1 MPYVMIPGLLS
12 LVGKEAAE
20 KIDSGITMLMSPP
33 SGGKTLFCR
42 QMISDYLQSGAYCI
56 YINSSMTRKEYQN
69 LFKNVT
75 NEQQIEKL
83 KFLNPYLVSAGT
95 DETDISTSINDPK
108 LSATLREIQNT
119 IDAWT
124 TSVTNTNKATTNQ
137 ESMSTVSDNNTKYAI
152 FIDSLTHL
160 ITLFEEDKVFKFI
173 NALSFLIKEIEATAV
188 ITMSGT
194 QSSNGTIMNKLS
206 SIFDIILEIEVQ
218 EESDKIKRKLKLVS
232 IKGAGKKSASTV
244 FDIEEDGNLKF
255 ESEATSKSKLSI
267 CGLCKA
273 PILEEPEY
281 YLDMPFHQNHV
292 KIYMKLA
299 GAFGQARV
307 SDAGP
312 SGVIDAS
319 FFFVDVVGLSDPALS
334 VRRQIEKIEVLNDI
348 IGHCETFKKAS
359 DKRVLPTG
367 DGMAIGFMLSPESPL
382 QLGIEL
388 HKALKKYNTHTSKE
402 DGSFLD
408 VRIGLAS
415 GSVFI
420 VNDVNSNQNIWGPG
434 IIFARRVM
442 DVGDGGHILLAGP
455 LAESLLTLDDKYKGM
470 INLLGDYQVKH
481 GQIIKIYS
489 AFYQNEFGNS
499 AIPVRF
505 KSG

>member
-1 MPYVMIPGLLS
+1 MPDVIIPGFSS
-12 LVGKEAAE
+12 LVGQAGAE
-20 KIDSGITMLMSPP
+20 KIDSGILLLMSPP
-33 SGGKTLFCR
+33 GGGKTLYCR
-42 QMISDYLQSGAYCI
+42 QMILESLENGASCI

-69 LFKNVT
+69 LFKNIT
-75 NEQQIEKL
+75 EEKIKKL
-83 KFLNPYLVSAGT
+83 KFLNPYLVATGT
-95 DETDISTSINDPK
+95 KESDISTGINDPK
-108 LSATLREIQNT
+108 LSATLQEIQNT
-119 IDAWT
+119 IDEWT
-124 TSVTNTNKATTNQ
+124 SSVTNTNTGTNQ
-137 ESMSTVSDNNTKYAI
+137 ESTTLSDNTNYAI
-152 FIDSLTHL
+152 FIDSLTHMF
-160 ITLFEEDKVFKFI
+160 TLFEEDKVLKFI
-173 NALSFLIKEIEATAV
+173 NALSFLIKELEATAL

-194 QSSNGTIMNKLS
+194 QSSNGTILNKLS
-206 SIFDIILEIEVQ
+206 SIFDIVLEIDVQ
-218 EESDKIKRKLKLVS
+218 EEADKIKRKLKLVS
-232 IKGAGKKSASTV
+232 MKGAGSKSASAV

-255 ESEATSKSKLSI
+255 ESQATSKSKLSI

-281 YLDMPFHQNHV
+281 YLDMPFHHNHV

-307 SDAGP
+307 SDVGP
-312 SGVIDAS
+312 SGVIDAA
-319 FFFVDVVGLSDPALS
+319 FFFVDVVGLSDPSLS
-334 VRRQIEKIEVLNDI
+334 VRRQIEKIEALNDL

-382 QLGIEL
+382 QLGIDL
-388 HKALKKYNTHTSKE
+388 HHALKKYNTHTNKE

-455 LAESLLTLDDKYKGM
+455 LAESLLTLDDKYRGM

-489 AFYQNEFGNS
+489 AHSGNEFGNS
-499 AIPVRF
+499 ATPVRF
-505 KSG
+505 KS

>member
-1 MPYVMIPGLLS
+1 MPDAIIPGLSS
-12 LVGKEAAE
+12 LIGQTAAE
-20 KIDSGITMLMSPP
+20 KNDSGIILLMSPP
-33 SGGKTLFCR
+33 GGGKTLFCR
-42 QMISDYLQSGAYCI
+42 QMILDSQQNGIACI

-69 LFKNVT
+69 LFNNITDEK
-75 NEQQIEKL
+75 IEKL
-83 KFLNPYLVSAGT
+83 KFLNPYLVASAKESDT
-95 DETDISTSINDPK
+95 STNLNDPK
-108 LSATLREIQNT
+108 LSATLQEIQNT
-119 IDAWT
+119 MGEWAS
-124 TSVTNTNKATTNQ
+124 SVTKSKEGTSQ
-137 ESMSTVSDNNTKYAI
+137 ESRSIQSDSPKYVI
-152 FIDSLTHL
+152 VLDSLTHML
-160 ITLFEEDKVFKFI
+160 TIFEEDKVLKFV
-173 NALSFLIKEIEATAV
+173 NALSFLIKELEATAL
-188 ITMSGT
+188 ITMSGS
-194 QSSNGTIMNKLS
+194 QSSNGAILNKLS
-206 SIFDIILEIEVQ
+206 SIFDIVFEIEVQ
-218 EESDKIKRKLKLVS
+218 EDSDKIKRKLKLVS
-232 IKGAGKKSASTV
+232 IKGGGSKSATAL
-244 FDIEEDGNLKF
+244 FNIEEDGNLKF
-255 ESEATSKSKLSI
+255 ESEASSKSKLSI

-281 YLDMPFHQNHV
+281 YLDMPFHHNHV

-307 SDAGP
+307 SDVGP

-334 VRRQIEKIEVLNDI
+334 VRRQIEKIEALNNL

-367 DGMAIGFMLSPESPL
+367 DGMAIGFMSSPESPL

-388 HKALKKYNTHTSKE
+388 HQALKKYNTHTSKE

-455 LAESLLTLDDKYKGM
+455 LAESLLTLDDKYRSM
-470 INLLGDYQVKH
+470 ISLLGDFQVKH
-481 GQIIKIYS
+481 GQVIKIYS
-489 AFYQNEFGNS
+489 AYSPNEFGNS
-499 AIPVRF
+499 VTPARF
-505 KSG
+505 KS

>member
-1 MPYVMIPGLLS
+1 MIPGLSS
-12 LVGKEAAE
+12 LVGQAAAE
-20 KIDSGITMLMSPP
+20 KIDSGIILIMSSPG
-33 SGGKTLFCR
+33 GGKTLFCR
-42 QMISDYLQSGAYCI
+42 QMIKNSLQNGTGCI

-69 LFKNVT
+69 LFNIT
-75 NEQQIEKL
+75 DEKINNL
-83 KFLNPYLVSAGT
+83 KFLNPYLVATST
-95 DETDISTSINDPK
+95 KESDISASLNDPK
-108 LSATLREIQNT
+108 LSATLQEIHNT
-119 IDAWT
+119 IDEWSS
-124 TSVTNTNKATTNQ
+124 SVTNTNKGTSQ
-137 ESMSTVSDNNTKYAI
+137 ESTSTPSNHPNYAI
-152 FIDSLTHL
+152 VLDSLTHML
-160 ITLFEEDKVFKFI
+160 TLFEEDKVFKFV
-173 NALSFLIKEIEATAV
+173 NALSFLIKELEATAL

-194 QSSNGTIMNKLS
+194 QSSNETILNKLS
-206 SIFDIILEIEVQ
+206 SIFDIVLEIEVQ
-218 EESDKIKRKLKLVS
+218 EDSDKIKRKLKLLS
-232 IKGAGKKSASTV
+232 IKGGGSKSAAAL
-244 FDIEEDGNLKF
+244 FNIEEDGNLKF
-255 ESEATSKSKLSI
+255 ESEASSKSKLSI

-307 SDAGP
+307 SDVGP

-334 VRRQIEKIEVLNDI
+334 VRRQIEKIEVLNDM

-382 QLGIEL
+382 QLGIDL
-388 HKALKKYNTHTSKE
+388 HQALKKYNSHTSKE

-442 DVGDGGHILLAGP
+442 DAGDGGHILLAGP
-455 LAESLLTLDDKYKGM
+455 LAESLLTLDDKYRSM
-470 INLLGDYQVKH
+470 ISLLGDFQVKH
-481 GQIIKIYS
+481 GQTIKIYS
-489 AFYQNEFGNS
+489 AYSGNEFGNS

>member
-1 MPYVMIPGLLS
+1 MPELRIPGLSS
-12 LVGKEAAE
+12 LLGEATAE
-20 KIDSGITMLMSPP
+20 KTDSAIILLMSPP
-33 SGGKTLFCR
+33 GGGKTLFCR
-42 QMISDYLQSGAYCI
+42 QMITDSLESGSMCI
-56 YINSSMTRKEYQN
+56 YINSSMTRKEYGK
-69 LFKNVT
+69 LFNNVT
-75 NEQQIEKL
+75 EPKIKNL
-83 KFLNPYLVSAGT
+83 KFLNPYLVSTGNK
-95 DETDISTSINDPK
+95 DLETSSGINDPK
-108 LSATLREIQNT
+108 LSATLQEIQN
-119 IDAWT
+119 IVDEWSAPI
-124 TSVTNTNKATTNQ
+124 TNSGDLSNQATGSTPTNPPRC
-137 ESMSTVSDNNTKYAI
+137 AI
-152 FIDSLTHL
+152 VLDSLTHMFT
-160 ITLFEEDKVFKFI
+160 IFEEDKVLKFI
-173 NALSFLIKEIEATAV
+173 NALSFTIKELEATSV

-194 QSSNGTIMNKLS
+194 QSSNEPILNKLS
-206 SIFDIILEIEVQ
+206 SIFDIVFEIEIQ
-218 EESDKIKRKLKLVS
+218 QDSDKVKRKLRLVS
-232 IKGAGKKSASTV
+232 IKGGNSKSSSTL
-244 FDIEEDGNLKF
+244 FNIEQDGNLKF
-255 ESEATSKSKLSI
+255 ESEASSKSKLSI

-281 YLDMPFHQNHV
+281 YLDMPFHHSHV

-307 SDAGP
+307 SDVGP
-312 SGVIDAS
+312 SGVIDAA

-334 VRRQIEKIEVLNDI
+334 VRRQIEKIEALNDL
-348 IGHCETFKKAS
+348 IGHCEIFKKTS

-388 HKALKKYNTHTSKE
+388 HQALKKYNTHTHKE

-455 LAESLLTLDDKYKGM
+455 LAESLLTLDDKYRNVIK
-470 INLLGDYQVKH
+470 LLGDFQVKH

-489 AFYQNEFGNS
+489 AYSPNEFGN
-499 AIPVRF
+499 PVTPARF
-505 KSG
+505 KS

>member
-1 MPYVMIPGLLS
+1 MPDVIIPGFSS
-12 LVGKEAAE
+12 LVGQAGAE
-20 KIDSGITMLMSPP
+20 KTDSGIILLMSPP
-33 SGGKTLFCR
+33 GGGKTLYCR
-42 QMISDYLQSGAYCI
+42 QMILESLENGASCI

-69 LFKNVT
+69 LFKT
-75 NEQQIEKL
+75 ITEEKIKKL
-83 KFLNPYLVSAGT
+83 KFLNPYLVATGT
-95 DETDISTSINDPK
+95 KESDISTGINDPK
-108 LSATLREIQNT
+108 LSATLQEIQNT
-119 IDAWT
+119 IDEWT
-124 TSVTNTNKATTNQ
+124 SSVTNTNTGTNQ
-137 ESMSTVSDNNTKYAI
+137 ESTTLSDNTKYVI
-152 FIDSLTHL
+152 FIDSLTHML
-160 ITLFEEDKVFKFI
+160 TLFEEDKLLKFI
-173 NALSFLIKEIEATAV
+173 NALSFLIKELEATAL

-194 QSSNGTIMNKLS
+194 QSSNGTILNKLS
-206 SIFDIILEIEVQ
+206 SIFDIFLEIDVQ
-218 EESDKIKRKLKLVS
+218 EEADKIKRKLKLVS
-232 IKGAGKKSASTV
+232 MKGAGSKSASAV

-255 ESEATSKSKLSI
+255 ESQATSKSKLSI

-281 YLDMPFHQNHV
+281 YLDMPFHHNHV

-307 SDAGP
+307 SDVGP
-312 SGVIDAS
+312 SGVIEAA

-334 VRRQIEKIEVLNDI
+334 VRRQIEKIEALNDI

-382 QLGIEL
+382 QLGIDL
-388 HKALKKYNTHTSKE
+388 HHALKKYNTHTNKE

-455 LAESLLTLDDKYKGM
+455 LAESLLTLDDKYRGM

-489 AFYQNEFGNS
+489 AYSGNEFGNS
-499 AIPVRF
+499 VIPARF
-505 KSG
+505 KS

>member
-1 MPYVMIPGLLS
+1 MPDVIIPGFSS
-12 LVGKEAAE
+12 LVGQAGAE
-20 KIDSGITMLMSPP
+20 KTESGIILLMSPP
-33 SGGKTLFCR
+33 GGGKTLYCR
-42 QMISDYLQSGAYCI
+42 QMILESLEDGASCI

-69 LFKNVT
+69 LFKSVT
-75 NEQQIEKL
+75 EEKIKKL
-83 KFLNPYLVSAGT
+83 RFLNPYLVTTGT
-95 DETDISTSINDPK
+95 KESDISTGINDLK
-108 LSATLREIQNT
+108 LSATLQEIQNT
-119 IDAWT
+119 IKQWT
-124 TSVTNTNKATTNQ
+124 SSVTNTNTGTNQ
-137 ESMSTVSDNNTKYAI
+137 ESTTLGNNTKYAI
-152 FIDSLTHL
+152 FIDSLTHMF
-160 ITLFEEDKVFKFI
+160 TLFEEDKVLKFI
-173 NALSFLIKEIEATAV
+173 NALSFLIKEIEATAL

-194 QSSNGTIMNKLS
+194 QSSNGTILNKLS
-206 SIFDIILEIEVQ
+206 SIFDIVLEIDVQ
-218 EESDKIKRKLKLVS
+218 EEADKIKRKLKLVS
-232 IKGAGKKSASTV
+232 MKGVGSKSASAV
-244 FDIEEDGNLKF
+244 FNIEEDGNLKF

-281 YLDMPFHQNHV
+281 YLDMPFHHNHV

-307 SDAGP
+307 SDVGP
-312 SGVIDAS
+312 SGVIDAA

-334 VRRQIEKIEVLNDI
+334 VRRQIEKIEALNDM

-382 QLGIEL
+382 QLGIDL
-388 HKALKKYNTHTSKE
+388 HHALRKYNTHTNKE

-455 LAESLLTLDDKYKGM
+455 LAESLLTLDDKYRGM

-489 AFYQNEFGNS
+489 AYSGNEFGNS
-499 AIPVRF
+499 AVPARF
-505 KSG
+505 KS

>member
-1 MPYVMIPGLLS
+1 MPDVIIPGFSS
-12 LVGKEAAE
+12 LVGQAGAK
-20 KIDSGITMLMSPP
+20 KTDSGIILLMSPP
-33 SGGKTLFCR
+33 GGGKTLYCR
-42 QMISDYLQSGAYCI
+42 QMILETLENGASCI

-69 LFKNVT
+69 LFKSIT
-75 NEQQIEKL
+75 EEKIKKL
-83 KFLNPYLVSAGT
+83 RFLNPYLVATGT
-95 DETDISTSINDPK
+95 KESDISTGINDPK
-108 LSATLREIQNT
+108 LSATLQEIQNT
-119 IDAWT
+119 IDEWT
-124 TSVTNTNKATTNQ
+124 SSVTNTNTGTNQ
-137 ESMSTVSDNNTKYAI
+137 ESTTLSDNTKYAI
-152 FIDSLTHL
+152 FIDSLTHMF
-160 ITLFEEDKVFKFI
+160 TLFEEDKVLKFI
-173 NALSFLIKEIEATAV
+173 NALSFLIKELEATAL

-194 QSSNGTIMNKLS
+194 QSSNGTILNKLS
-206 SIFDIILEIEVQ
+206 SIFDIVLEIDVQ
-218 EESDKIKRKLKLVS
+218 EEADKIKRKLKLVS
-232 IKGAGKKSASTV
+232 MKGAGSKSASAV

-281 YLDMPFHQNHV
+281 YLDMPFHHNHV

-307 SDAGP
+307 SDVGP
-312 SGVIDAS
+312 SGVIDAA

-334 VRRQIEKIEVLNDI
+334 VRRQIEKIEALNDM

-382 QLGIEL
+382 QLGIDL
-388 HKALKKYNTHTSKE
+388 HHALKKYNTHTNKE

-489 AFYQNEFGNS
+489 AFSGNEFGNS
-499 AIPVRF
+499 VIPARF
-505 KSG
+505 KS

>member
-1 MPYVMIPGLLS
+1 MPELRIPGLSS
-12 LVGKEAAE
+12 LVGEATAE
-20 KIDSGITMLMSPP
+20 KTDSAIILLMSPP
-33 SGGKTLFCR
+33 GGGKTLFCR
-42 QMISDYLQSGAYCI
+42 QTITDNLESGSMCI
-56 YINSSMTRKEYQN
+56 YINSSMTRKEYGK
-69 LFKNVT
+69 LFSNVT
-75 NEQQIEKL
+75 EPKIKNL
-83 KFLNPYLVSAGT
+83 KFLNPYLVST
-95 DETDISTSINDPK
+95 TNKDVDNSTGINDPK
-108 LSATLREIQNT
+108 LSATLQEIQN
-119 IDAWT
+119 IVDEWSAPI
-124 TSVTNTNKATTNQ
+124 TNSGDLSNQATESTHTNPPKC
-137 ESMSTVSDNNTKYAI
+137 AI
-152 FIDSLTHL
+152 VLDSLTHMF
-160 ITLFEEDKVFKFI
+160 TLFEEDKVLKFI
-173 NALSFLIKEIEATAV
+173 NALSFIIKELEAISL

-194 QSSNGTIMNKLS
+194 QSSNEPILNKLS
-206 SIFDIILEIEVQ
+206 SIFDIVFEIEIQ
-218 EESDKIKRKLKLVS
+218 QDSDKIKRKLRLVS
-232 IKGAGKKSASTV
+232 IKGGSSKSSSTL
-244 FDIEEDGNLKF
+244 FNIEQDGNLKF
-255 ESEATSKSKLSI
+255 ESEASAKSKFSI

-281 YLDMPFHQNHV
+281 YLDMPFHHSHV

-307 SDAGP
+307 SDVGP
-312 SGVIDAS
+312 SGVIDAA

-334 VRRQIEKIEVLNDI
+334 VRRQIEKIEALNDM
-348 IGHCETFKKAS
+348 IGHCEIFKKTS

-388 HKALKKYNTHTSKE
+388 HQALKKYNTHTHKE

-455 LAESLLTLDDKYKGM
+455 LAESLLTLDDKYRNIIK
-470 INLLGDYQVKH
+470 LLGDFQVKH

-489 AFYQNEFGNS
+489 AYSPNEFGN
-499 AIPVRF
+499 PVTPARF
-505 KSG
+505 KS

>member
-1 MPYVMIPGLLS
+1 MPDVLIPGLSS
-12 LVGKEAAE
+12 LVGQTAAE
-20 KIDSGITMLMSPP
+20 KTDSRIILLMSPP
-33 SGGKTLFCR
+33 GGGKTLFCR
-42 QMISDYLQSGAYCI
+42 QMITDSQQNGASCI

-69 LFKNVT
+69 LFKNIP
-75 NEQQIEKL
+75 EEKMKRL
-83 KFLNPYLVSAGT
+83 KFLNPYLVGT
-95 DETDISTSINDPK
+95 RDKDSDTSTSIGDPK
-108 LSATLREIQNT
+108 LSATLQEIQNT
-119 IDAWT
+119 ISQWT
-124 TSVTNTNKATTNQ
+124 SSVTNTNTGTNQ
-137 ESMSTVSDNNTKYAI
+137 ESTSTLSDSAKYAI

-160 ITLFEEDKVFKFI
+160 FTLFEEDKVFKFI
-173 NALSFLIKEIEATAV
+173 NALTFLIKESEATALFT
-188 ITMSGT
+188 ISGN

-206 SIFDIILEIEVQ
+206 SIFDIVLEIDVH
-218 EESDKIKRKLKLVS
+218 EEADKVKHSLKLVS
-232 IKGAGKKSASTV
+232 IKGAGNKSSSANFT
-244 FDIEEDGNLKF
+244 IEEDGSLKF
-255 ESEATSKSKLSI
+255 ESEAASKSKLSI

-281 YLDMPFHQNHV
+281 YLDMPFHHNHV

-307 SDAGP
+307 SDVGP

-334 VRRQIEKIEVLNDI
+334 VRRQIEKIEALNDM
-348 IGHCETFKKAS
+348 IGHCEIFKSTS

-388 HKALKKYNTHTSKE
+388 HHALKKYNTHTNKE

-455 LAESLLTLDDKYKGM
+455 LAESLLALDDKYRGM

-489 AFYQNEFGNS
+489 AYSDKEFGNP
-499 AIPVRF
+499 AIPARF
-505 KSG
+505 KS

>member
-1 MPYVMIPGLLS
+1 MPDVIIPGFSS
-12 LVGKEAAE
+12 LVGQAGAE
-20 KIDSGITMLMSPP
+20 KTDSGIILLMSPP
-33 SGGKTLFCR
+33 GGGKTLYCR
-42 QMISDYLQSGAYCI
+42 QMILESLENGASCI

-69 LFKNVT
+69 LFKSIT
-75 NEQQIEKL
+75 EEKIKKL
-83 KFLNPYLVSAGT
+83 KFLNPYLVATGT
-95 DETDISTSINDPK
+95 KESDISTGINDPK
-108 LSATLREIQNT
+108 LSATLQEIQNT
-119 IDAWT
+119 IDEWT
-124 TSVTNTNKATTNQ
+124 SSVTNTNTGTNQ
-137 ESMSTVSDNNTKYAI
+137 ESTTLSDNTKYAI
-152 FIDSLTHL
+152 FIDSLTHMF
-160 ITLFEEDKVFKFI
+160 TLFEEDKVLKFI
-173 NALSFLIKEIEATAV
+173 NALSFLIKELEATAL

-194 QSSNGTIMNKLS
+194 QSSNGTILNKLS
-206 SIFDIILEIEVQ
+206 SIFDIVLEIDVQ
-218 EESDKIKRKLKLVS
+218 EEADKIKRKLKLVS
-232 IKGAGKKSASTV
+232 MKGAGSKSASSV

-281 YLDMPFHQNHV
+281 YLDMPFHHNHV

-307 SDAGP
+307 SDVGP
-312 SGVIDAS
+312 SGVIDAA

-334 VRRQIEKIEVLNDI
+334 VRRQIEKIEALNDM

-382 QLGIEL
+382 QLGIDL
-388 HKALKKYNTHTSKE
+388 HHALKKYNTHTNIE

-489 AFYQNEFGNS
+489 AYSGNEFGNS
-499 AIPVRF
+499 VIPARF
-505 KSG
+505 KS

>member
-1 MPYVMIPGLLS
+1 MPDVIIPGFSS
-12 LVGKEAAE
+12 LVGQAGAE
-20 KIDSGITMLMSPP
+20 KTDSGIILLMSPP
-33 SGGKTLFCR
+33 GAGKTLYCR
-42 QMISDYLQSGAYCI
+42 QMILESLENGASCI

-69 LFKNVT
+69 LFKSVT
-75 NEQQIEKL
+75 EEKIKKL
-83 KFLNPYLVSAGT
+83 KFLNPYLVATGT
-95 DETDISTSINDPK
+95 KESDISTGINDPK
-108 LSATLREIQNT
+108 LSATLQEIQNT
-119 IDAWT
+119 IDEWT
-124 TSVTNTNKATTNQ
+124 SSVTNTNTGTNQ
-137 ESMSTVSDNNTKYAI
+137 ESTTLSDNTKYAI
-152 FIDSLTHL
+152 FIDSLTHMF
-160 ITLFEEDKVFKFI
+160 TLFEEDKVLKFI
-173 NALSFLIKEIEATAV
+173 NALSFLIKELEATAL
-188 ITMSGT
+188 ISMSGT
-194 QSSNGTIMNKLS
+194 QSSNGTILNKLS
-206 SIFDIILEIEVQ
+206 SIFDIVLEIDVQ
-218 EESDKIKRKLKLVS
+218 EEADKIKRKLKLVS
-232 IKGAGKKSASTV
+232 MKGAGSKSASAV

-281 YLDMPFHQNHV
+281 YLDMPFHHNHV

-307 SDAGP
+307 SDVGP
-312 SGVIDAS
+312 SGVIDAA

-334 VRRQIEKIEVLNDI
+334 VRRQIEKIEALNDM

-382 QLGIEL
+382 QLGIDL
-388 HKALKKYNTHTSKE
+388 HHALKKYNTHTNKE

-489 AFYQNEFGNS
+489 AYSGNEFGNS
-499 AIPVRF
+499 AIPGRF
-505 KSG
+505 KS

>member
-1 MPYVMIPGLLS
+1 MPDVIIPGFSS
-12 LVGKEAAE
+12 LVGQAGAE
-20 KIDSGITMLMSPP
+20 KTDSGIILLMSPP
-33 SGGKTLFCR
+33 GGGKTLYCR
-42 QMISDYLQSGAYCI
+42 QMILESLENGASCI

-69 LFKNVT
+69 LFKSVT
-75 NEQQIEKL
+75 EEKIKKL
-83 KFLNPYLVSAGT
+83 KFLNPYLVATGT
-95 DETDISTSINDPK
+95 KESDISTGINDPK
-108 LSATLREIQNT
+108 LSATLQEIHNT
-119 IDAWT
+119 IDEWT
-124 TSVTNTNKATTNQ
+124 SSVTNTNTGTNQ
-137 ESMSTVSDNNTKYAI
+137 ESTTLSDNTKYAI
-152 FIDSLTHL
+152 FIDSITHMF
-160 ITLFEEDKVFKFI
+160 TLFEEDKVLKFI
-173 NALSFLIKEIEATAV
+173 NALSFLIKELEATAL

-194 QSSNGTIMNKLS
+194 QSSNGTILNKLS
-206 SIFDIILEIEVQ
+206 SIFDIVLEIDVQ
-218 EESDKIKRKLKLVS
+218 EEADKIKRKLKLVS
-232 IKGAGKKSASTV
+232 MKGAGSKSASAV

-255 ESEATSKSKLSI
+255 ESQATSKSKLSI

-281 YLDMPFHQNHV
+281 YLDMPFHHNHV

-307 SDAGP
+307 SDVGP
-312 SGVIDAS
+312 SGVIDAA

-334 VRRQIEKIEVLNDI
+334 VRRQIEKIEALNDL

-382 QLGIEL
+382 QLGIDL
-388 HKALKKYNTHTSKE
+388 HHALKKYNTHTNKE

-489 AFYQNEFGNS
+489 AYSGNEFGNS
-499 AIPVRF
+499 ATPVRF
-505 KSG
+505 KS

>member
-1 MPYVMIPGLLS
+1 MPDVIIPGFSS
-12 LVGKEAAE
+12 LVGQAAAE
-20 KIDSGITMLMSPP
+20 KIDSGIILLMSPP
-33 SGGKTLFCR
+33 GGGKTLYCR
-42 QMISDYLQSGAYCI
+42 QMILESLEDGASCI

-69 LFKNVT
+69 LFKSVT
-75 NEQQIEKL
+75 EEKIKKL
-83 KFLNPYLVSAGT
+83 RFLNPYLVTTGT
-95 DETDISTSINDPK
+95 KESDISTAINDPK
-108 LSATLREIQNT
+108 LSATLQEIQNT
-119 IDAWT
+119 IDEWT
-124 TSVTNTNKATTNQ
+124 SSVTNTNRGTNQ
-137 ESMSTVSDNNTKYAI
+137 ESTTLGNNTKYAI
-152 FIDSLTHL
+152 FIDSLTHMF
-160 ITLFEEDKVFKFI
+160 TLFEEDKVLKFI
-173 NALSFLIKEIEATAV
+173 NALSFLIKELEATAL

-194 QSSNGTIMNKLS
+194 QSSNGTILNKLS
-206 SIFDIILEIEVQ
+206 SIFDIVFEIDVQ
-218 EESDKIKRKLKLVS
+218 EEADKIKRTLKLVS
-232 IKGAGKKSASTV
+232 MKGAGIKSSSAI

-281 YLDMPFHQNHV
+281 YLDMPFHHNHV

-307 SDAGP
+307 SDVGP
-312 SGVIDAS
+312 SGVIDAA

-334 VRRQIEKIEVLNDI
+334 VRRQIEKIEALNDM
-348 IGHCETFKKAS
+348 IGHCDTFKKAS

-382 QLGIEL
+382 QLGIDL
-388 HKALKKYNTHTSKE
+388 HHALKKYNTHTNKE

-455 LAESLLTLDDKYKGM
+455 LAESLLTLDDKYRGM

-489 AFYQNEFGNS
+489 AYSGNEFGNS
-499 AIPVRF
+499 AVPTRF
-505 KSG
+505 KS

>member
-1 MPYVMIPGLLS
+1 MPDVIIPGFSS
-12 LVGKEAAE
+12 LVGQAGAE
-20 KIDSGITMLMSPP
+20 KIDSGIILLMSP
-33 SGGKTLFCR
+33 SGGGKTLYCR
-42 QMISDYLQSGAYCI
+42 QMILESLEDGASCI

-69 LFKNVT
+69 LFKSVT
-75 NEQQIEKL
+75 EEKIKKL
-83 KFLNPYLVSAGT
+83 RFINPYLVTTGT
-95 DETDISTSINDPK
+95 KESDISTGINDPK
-108 LSATLREIQNT
+108 LSATLQEIQNT
-119 IDAWT
+119 IDEWT
-124 TSVTNTNKATTNQ
+124 SSVTNTNTGTNQ
-137 ESMSTVSDNNTKYAI
+137 ESTTLGNNTKYAI
-152 FIDSLTHL
+152 FIDSLTHMF
-160 ITLFEEDKVFKFI
+160 TLFEEDKVLKFI
-173 NALSFLIKEIEATAV
+173 NALSFLIKELEATAL

-194 QSSNGTIMNKLS
+194 QSSNGAILNKLS
-206 SIFDIILEIEVQ
+206 SIFDIVLEIDVQ
-218 EESDKIKRKLKLVS
+218 EVDDKIKRKLKLVS
-232 IKGAGKKSASTV
+232 IKGAGSKSASAI

-281 YLDMPFHQNHV
+281 YLDMPFHHNHV

-307 SDAGP
+307 SDVGP
-312 SGVIDAS
+312 SGVIDAA

-334 VRRQIEKIEVLNDI
+334 VRRQIEKIEALNDM

-382 QLGIEL
+382 QLGIDL
-388 HKALKKYNTHTSKE
+388 HHALKKYNTHTNKE

-455 LAESLLTLDDKYKGM
+455 LAESLLTLDDKYRGM

-489 AFYQNEFGNS
+489 AYSGNEFGNS
-499 AIPVRF
+499 AVPGRF
-505 KSG
+505 KS

>member
-1 MPYVMIPGLLS
+1 MPDVIIPGFSS
-12 LVGKEAAE
+12 LVGQAGAE
-20 KIDSGITMLMSPP
+20 KIDSGIILLMSPP
-33 SGGKTLFCR
+33 GGGKTLYCR
-42 QMISDYLQSGAYCI
+42 QMILESLEDGASCI

-69 LFKNVT
+69 LFKSVT
-75 NEQQIEKL
+75 EEKIKKL
-83 KFLNPYLVSAGT
+83 RFLNPYLVTTATKES
-95 DETDISTSINDPK
+95 DISTGINDLK
-108 LSATLREIQNT
+108 LSATLQEVQNT
-119 IDAWT
+119 INEWT
-124 TSVTNTNKATTNQ
+124 SSVTNTNTGTNQ
-137 ESMSTVSDNNTKYAI
+137 ESTTLGNNTKNVI
-152 FIDSLTHL
+152 FIDSLTHMF
-160 ITLFEEDKVFKFI
+160 TLFEEDKVLKFI
-173 NALSFLIKEIEATAV
+173 NALSFLIKEIEATAL

-194 QSSNGTIMNKLS
+194 QSSNGTILNKLS
-206 SIFDIILEIEVQ
+206 SIFDIVLEIDVQ
-218 EESDKIKRKLKLVS
+218 EEADKIKRKLKLVS
-232 IKGAGKKSASTV
+232 MKGAGSKSASAV

-281 YLDMPFHQNHV
+281 YLDMPFHHNHV

-307 SDAGP
+307 SDVGP
-312 SGVIDAS
+312 SGVIDAA

-334 VRRQIEKIEVLNDI
+334 VRRQIEKIEALNDM

-382 QLGIEL
+382 QLGIDL
-388 HKALKKYNTHTSKE
+388 HHALKKYNTHTNKD

-455 LAESLLTLDDKYKGM
+455 LAESLLTLDDKYRGM

-489 AFYQNEFGNS
+489 AYSGNEFGNS
-499 AIPVRF
+499 AVPARF
-505 KSG
+505 KS

>member
-1 MPYVMIPGLLS
+1 
-12 LVGKEAAE
+12 
-20 KIDSGITMLMSPP
+20 MSPP
-33 SGGKTLFCR
+33 GGGKTLFCR
-42 QMISDYLQSGAYCI
+42 KMITESLQNGSACI

-69 LFKNVT
+69 LFNNITDEK
-75 NEQQIEKL
+75 IEKL
-83 KFLNPYLVSAGT
+83 KFLNPYLVVSAKELDT
-95 DETDISTSINDPK
+95 STSMNDPK
-108 LSATLREIQNT
+108 LDGWSS
-119 IDAWT
+119 
-124 TSVTNTNKATTNQ
+124 SVTNANKGTTQ
-137 ESMSTVSDNNTKYAI
+137 ESTPILSDSPKYVI
-152 FIDSLTHL
+152 VLDSLTHMF
-160 ITLFEEDKVFKFI
+160 TLFEEDKVLKFV
-173 NALSFLIKEIEATAV
+173 NALSFLIRELEATAL

-194 QSSNGTIMNKLS
+194 QSSNGAILNKLS
-206 SIFDIILEIEVQ
+206 SIFDIVFEIEVQ
-218 EESDKIKRKLKLVS
+218 EDSDKIKRKLKLVS
-232 IKGAGKKSASTV
+232 IKGASSKSATAL
-244 FDIEEDGNLKF
+244 FNIEEDGNLKF
-255 ESEATSKSKLSI
+255 ESEAGSKSKLSI

-281 YLDMPFHQNHV
+281 YLDMPFHHNHV

-307 SDAGP
+307 SDVGP

-319 FFFVDVVGLSDPALS
+319 FFFVDVVGLSDPSLS
-334 VRRQIEKIEVLNDI
+334 VRRQIEKIEALNNL

-367 DGMAIGFMLSPESPL
+367 DGMAIGFMSSPESPL

-388 HKALKKYNTHTSKE
+388 HQALKKYNTHTSKE
-402 DGSFLD
+402 DGSFLG

-455 LAESLLTLDDKYKGM
+455 LAESLLTLDDKYRSM
-470 INLLGDYQVKH
+470 INLLGDFQVKH

-489 AFYQNEFGNS
+489 AYSPNEFGNS
-499 AIPVRF
+499 VTPARF
-505 KSG
+505 KS

>member
-1 MPYVMIPGLLS
+1 MPDVMIPGFSS
-12 LVGKEAAE
+12 LVGQADAE
-20 KIDSGITMLMSPP
+20 KTDSAIILLMSPP
-33 SGGKTLFCR
+33 GGGKTLYCR
-42 QMISDYLQSGAYCI
+42 QMIIESLQNGASCI

-69 LFKNVT
+69 LFKNT
-75 NEQQIEKL
+75 TDNILEKL
-83 KFLNPYLVSAGT
+83 KFLNPYLVATATKES
-95 DETDISTSINDPK
+95 DISTGIGDPK
-108 LSATLREIQNT
+108 LSATLQEIQKT
-119 IDAWT
+119 INEWT
-124 TSVTNTNKATTNQ
+124 SSVTNTKRGTNQ
-137 ESMSTVSDNNTKYAI
+137 ESTSTHSNNPKFAI
-152 FIDSLTHL
+152 FIDSLTHMF
-160 ITLFEEDKVFKFI
+160 TLFEEDKVLKFI
-173 NALSFLIKEIEATAV
+173 NSMSFLIKELEATAL

-194 QSSNGTIMNKLS
+194 QSSNVSTLNKLS
-206 SIFDIILEIEVQ
+206 SIFDIVFEIEVQ
-218 EESDKIKRKLKLVS
+218 EESDKIKRNLKLVS
-232 IKGAGKKSASTV
+232 MKGAGSKAAPTL
-244 FDIEEDGNLKF
+244 FDIEDDGNLRF
-255 ESEATSKSKLSI
+255 ASESKSKSKLSI

-281 YLDMPFHQNHV
+281 YLDMPFHSNHV

-307 SDAGP
+307 SDVGP

-334 VRRQIEKIEVLNDI
+334 VRRQIEKIEALNDM

-388 HKALKKYNTHTSKE
+388 HQTLKKYNTHTNKE

-489 AFYQNEFGNS
+489 AYAGNEFGNS
-499 AIPVRF
+499 AVPARF
-505 KSG
+505 KS

>member
-1 MPYVMIPGLLS
+1 MPSVMIPGLS
-12 LVGKEAAE
+12 NVMGQEAAE
-20 KIDSGITMLMSPP
+20 NIESGIILLMSPP
-33 SGGKTLFCR
+33 GGGKSLFCR
-42 QMISDYLQSGAYCI
+42 QMITQNLQKGACCI
-56 YINSSMTRKEYQN
+56 YINSSMTSKEYQN
-69 LFKNVT
+69 LFKNLPS
-75 NEQQIEKL
+75 EKKEKL
-83 KFLNPYLVSAGT
+83 KFLNPYLVPTATKES
-95 DETDISTSINDPK
+95 EISNSINDPK
-108 LSATLREIQNT
+108 LSATLQEIQNT
-119 IDAWT
+119 IEAWT
-124 TSVTNTNKATTNQ
+124 SSVTNTNQGTTQ
-137 ESMSTVSDNNTKYAI
+137 ESTSTISESTKYAI

-160 ITLFEEDKVFKFI
+160 FTLFEEDKVLKFI
-173 NALSFLIKEIEATAV
+173 NALSFLIRELEATAL
-188 ITMSGT
+188 ITMSGN
-194 QSSNGTIMNKLS
+194 QSSNETILNKLS
-206 SIFDIILEIEVQ
+206 SIFDIVLEIEVQQ
-218 EESDKIKRKLKLVS
+218 EESDKIKRKLKLIS
-232 IKGAGKKSASTV
+232 MKGAGSKSGSTV
-244 FDIEEDGNLKF
+244 FNIEDDGNLKF

-281 YLDMPFHQNHV
+281 YLDMPFHNNHV

-307 SDAGP
+307 SDVGP
-312 SGVIDAS
+312 SGVIDAA

-334 VRRQIEKIEVLNDI
+334 VRRQIEKIEALNDM

-388 HKALKKYNTHTSKE
+388 HQALKKYNMHTNKQ

-455 LAESLLTLDDKYKGM
+455 LAESLITLDDKYRGM

-489 AFYQNEFGNS
+489 AYSGNEFGNS
-499 AIPVRF
+499 VTPVRF
-505 KSG
+505 K

>member
-1 MPYVMIPGLLS
+1 MPDVMIPGFSS
-12 LVGKEAAE
+12 LVGQADAE
-20 KIDSGITMLMSPP
+20 KTESAIILLMSPP
-33 SGGKTLFCR
+33 GGGKTLYCR
-42 QMISDYLQSGAYCI
+42 QMIIESLQNGASCI

-69 LFKNVT
+69 LFKNMT
-75 NEQQIEKL
+75 DDNIKKL
-83 KFLNPYLVSAGT
+83 KFLNPYLVAAATKES
-95 DETDISTSINDPK
+95 DISTGIGDPK
-108 LSATLREIQNT
+108 LSATLQEIQNT
-119 IDAWT
+119 INEWT
-124 TSVTNTNKATTNQ
+124 SSVTNTNTGSNQ
-137 ESMSTVSDNNTKYAI
+137 ESTSTLSNNPKFAI
-152 FIDSLTHL
+152 FIDSLTHMF
-160 ITLFEEDKVFKFI
+160 TLFEEDKVLKFI
-173 NALSFLIKEIEATAV
+173 NSLSFLIKELEATAL

-194 QSSNGTIMNKLS
+194 LSGNGTILNKLS
-206 SIFDIILEIEVQ
+206 SIFDIVFEIEVQ
-218 EESDKIKRKLKLVS
+218 EESDKIKRSLKLIS
-232 IKGAGKKSASTV
+232 MKGAGSKAASTV
-244 FDIEEDGNLKF
+244 FGIEDDGDLRF
-255 ESEATSKSKLSI
+255 DSESKSKLSI

-281 YLDMPFHQNHV
+281 YLDMPFHSNHV

-307 SDAGP
+307 SDVGP

-334 VRRQIEKIEVLNDI
+334 VRRQIEKIEALNDM
-348 IGHCETFKKAS
+348 IGHCETFKKTS

-388 HKALKKYNTHTSKE
+388 HQTLKKYNTHTNKE

-489 AFYQNEFGNS
+489 AYSGTQFGNS
-499 AIPVRF
+499 AIPARF
-505 KSG
+505 KS

>member
-1 MPYVMIPGLLS
+1 MPDVIIPGFSS
-12 LVGKEAAE
+12 LVGQAGAE
-20 KIDSGITMLMSPP
+20 KIDSGIILLMSPP
-33 SGGKTLFCR
+33 GGGKTLYCR
-42 QMISDYLQSGAYCI
+42 QMILESLENGASCI

-69 LFKNVT
+69 LFKSIT
-75 NEQQIEKL
+75 EEKIKKL
-83 KFLNPYLVSAGT
+83 KFLNPYLVATGT
-95 DETDISTSINDPK
+95 KESDISTGINDPK
-108 LSATLREIQNT
+108 LSATLQEIQNT
-119 IDAWT
+119 IDEWT
-124 TSVTNTNKATTNQ
+124 SSVTNTNTGTNQ
-137 ESMSTVSDNNTKYAI
+137 ESTTLSDNTKYAI
-152 FIDSLTHL
+152 FIDSLTHMF
-160 ITLFEEDKVFKFI
+160 TLFEEDKVLKFI
-173 NALSFLIKEIEATAV
+173 NALSFLIKELEATAL

-194 QSSNGTIMNKLS
+194 QSSNGTILNKLS
-206 SIFDIILEIEVQ
+206 SIFDIVLEIDVQ
-218 EESDKIKRKLKLVS
+218 DEADKIKRKLKLVS
-232 IKGAGKKSASTV
+232 MKGAGSKSASAV

-281 YLDMPFHQNHV
+281 YLDMPFHHNHV

-307 SDAGP
+307 SDVGP
-312 SGVIDAS
+312 SGVIDAA

-334 VRRQIEKIEVLNDI
+334 VRRQIEKIEALNDM

-382 QLGIEL
+382 QLGIDL
-388 HKALKKYNTHTSKE
+388 HHALKKYNTHTNKE

-455 LAESLLTLDDKYKGM
+455 LAESLLTLDDKYRGM

-489 AFYQNEFGNS
+489 AYSGNEFGNS
-499 AIPVRF
+499 ATPVRF
-505 KSG
+505 KS

>member
-1 MPYVMIPGLLS
+1 MPDVIIPGFSS
-12 LVGKEAAE
+12 LVRQAGAE
-20 KIDSGITMLMSPP
+20 KIDSGIILLMSPP
-33 SGGKTLFCR
+33 GGGKTLYCR
-42 QMISDYLQSGAYCI
+42 QMILESLEEGASCI

-69 LFKNVT
+69 LFKSVT
-75 NEQQIEKL
+75 EEKIKKL
-83 KFLNPYLVSAGT
+83 KFLNPYLVATGNKESDT
-95 DETDISTSINDPK
+95 STGINDPK
-108 LSATLREIQNT
+108 LSATLQEIQNT
-119 IDAWT
+119 IDEWT
-124 TSVTNTNKATTNQ
+124 SSVTNTNTGTNQ
-137 ESMSTVSDNNTKYAI
+137 ESTTLSDNSKFAI
-152 FIDSLTHL
+152 FIDSLTHMF
-160 ITLFEEDKVFKFI
+160 TLFEEDKVLKFI
-173 NALSFLIKEIEATAV
+173 NALSFLIKELEATAL

-194 QSSNGTIMNKLS
+194 QSSNGTILNKLS
-206 SIFDIILEIEVQ
+206 SIFDIVLEIEVQ

-232 IKGAGKKSASTV
+232 MKGAGSKSSSAV

-281 YLDMPFHQNHV
+281 YLDMPFHHNHV

-307 SDAGP
+307 SDVGP
-312 SGVIDAS
+312 SGVIDAA

-334 VRRQIEKIEVLNDI
+334 VRRQIEKIEALNDM

-382 QLGIEL
+382 QLGIDL
-388 HKALKKYNTHTSKE
+388 HHALRKYNTHTNKE

-455 LAESLLTLDDKYKGM
+455 LAESLLTLDDKYRAM
-470 INLLGDYQVKH
+470 INLLGEYQVKH

-489 AFYQNEFGNS
+489 AYSANEFGNS
-499 AIPVRF
+499 VKPARF
-505 KSG
+505 KS

>member
-1 MPYVMIPGLLS
+1 MPDVIIPGFSS
-12 LVGKEAAE
+12 LVGQAGAE
-20 KIDSGITMLMSPP
+20 KVDSGIILLMSPP
-33 SGGKTLFCR
+33 GGGKTFYCR
-42 QMISDYLQSGAYCI
+42 QMILESLENGASCI

-69 LFKNVT
+69 LFKSIT
-75 NEQQIEKL
+75 EEKIKKL
-83 KFLNPYLVSAGT
+83 KFLNPYLVATGT
-95 DETDISTSINDPK
+95 KESDISTGINDPK
-108 LSATLREIQNT
+108 LSATLQEIQNT
-119 IDAWT
+119 IDEWT
-124 TSVTNTNKATTNQ
+124 SSVTNTNTGTNQ
-137 ESMSTVSDNNTKYAI
+137 ESTTLSDNTKYAI
-152 FIDSLTHL
+152 FIDSLTHMF
-160 ITLFEEDKVFKFI
+160 TLFEEDKVLKFI
-173 NALSFLIKEIEATAV
+173 NALSFLIKELEATAL

-194 QSSNGTIMNKLS
+194 QSSNDTILNKLS
-206 SIFDIILEIEVQ
+206 SIFDIVLEIDVQ
-218 EESDKIKRKLKLVS
+218 EEADKIKRKLKLVS
-232 IKGAGKKSASTV
+232 MKGAGSKSASAV
-244 FDIEEDGNLKF
+244 FDIQEDGNLKF
-255 ESEATSKSKLSI
+255 ESQATSKSKLFI

-281 YLDMPFHQNHV
+281 YMDMPFHHNHV

-307 SDAGP
+307 SDVGP
-312 SGVIDAS
+312 SGVIDAA

-334 VRRQIEKIEVLNDI
+334 VRRQIEKIEALNDM

-382 QLGIEL
+382 QLGIDL
-388 HKALKKYNTHTSKE
+388 HHALKKYNTHTNKE

-455 LAESLLTLDDKYKGM
+455 LAESLLTLDDKYKVI

-489 AFYQNEFGNS
+489 AYSGNEFGNS
-499 AIPVRF
+499 VIPARF
-505 KSG
+505 KS

>member
-1 MPYVMIPGLLS
+1 MPELRIPGLSS
-12 LVGKEAAE
+12 LVGQAATE
-20 KIDSGITMLMSPP
+20 KFDSGIILLMSPP
-33 SGGKTLFCR
+33 GGGKTLYCR
-42 QMISDYLQSGAYCI
+42 QMIIESLQNGSACI

-69 LFKNVT
+69 LFDTITDEK
-75 NEQQIEKL
+75 IDKL
-83 KFLNPYLVSAGT
+83 KFLNPYLVSTSNKESDPSA
-95 DETDISTSINDPK
+95 SINEPK
-108 LSATLREIQNT
+108 LSATLQEIQNT
-119 IDAWT
+119 IDQWS
-124 TSVTNTNKATTNQ
+124 SVTNTNTETTQ
-137 ESMSTVSDNNTKYAI
+137 ESTSSLNDHTKYAI
-152 FIDSLTHL
+152 VLDSLTHMF
-160 ITLFEEDKVFKFI
+160 TLFEEDKVLKFV
-173 NALSFLIKEIEATAV
+173 NALSFLIKELEATAL

-194 QSSNGTIMNKLS
+194 QSSNGAILNKLS
-206 SIFDIILEIEVQ
+206 SIFDIVVEIEAQ
-218 EESDKIKRKLKLVS
+218 EDSDKIKRKLKLVS
-232 IKGAGKKSASTV
+232 IKGGGGSKSASAP
-244 FDIEEDGNLKF
+244 FNIEEDGKLKF
-255 ESEATSKSKLSI
+255 ESEASAKSKLSI

-281 YLDMPFHQNHV
+281 YLDMPFHHNHV
-292 KIYMKLA
+292 SIYMKLA

-307 SDAGP
+307 SDVGP
-312 SGVIDAS
+312 SGVIDAA

-334 VRRQIEKIEVLNDI
+334 VRRQIEKIEALNDM
-348 IGHCETFKKAS
+348 IGHCDTFKKAS

-382 QLGIEL
+382 QLGIDL
-388 HKALKKYNTHTSKE
+388 HQALKKYNSHTNKQ

-455 LAESLLTLDDKYKGM
+455 LAESLLALDDKYRS
-470 INLLGDYQVKH
+470 IVNLLGDFQVKH

-489 AFYQNEFGNS
+489 AYSPNEFGNS
-499 AIPVRF
+499 AIPGRF
-505 KSG
+505 KS

>member
-1 MPYVMIPGLLS
+1 MPDVIIPGFSS
-12 LVGKEAAE
+12 LVGQAGAE
-20 KIDSGITMLMSPP
+20 KTDSGIILLMSPP
-33 SGGKTLFCR
+33 GGGKTLYCR
-42 QMISDYLQSGAYCI
+42 QMILESLENGASCI

-69 LFKNVT
+69 LFKSVT
-75 NEQQIEKL
+75 EEKIKKL
-83 KFLNPYLVSAGT
+83 KFLNPYLVATGT
-95 DETDISTSINDPK
+95 KESDISTGINDPK
-108 LSATLREIQNT
+108 LSATLQEIQNT
-119 IDAWT
+119 IDEWT
-124 TSVTNTNKATTNQ
+124 SSVTNTNTGTNQ
-137 ESMSTVSDNNTKYAI
+137 ESTTLSDNTKYAI
-152 FIDSLTHL
+152 FIDSLTHMF
-160 ITLFEEDKVFKFI
+160 TLFEEDKVLKFI
-173 NALSFLIKEIEATAV
+173 NALSFLIRELEATAL

-194 QSSNGTIMNKLS
+194 QSSNGTILNKLS
-206 SIFDIILEIEVQ
+206 SIFDIVLEIDVQ
-218 EESDKIKRKLKLVS
+218 EEADKIKRKLKLVS
-232 IKGAGKKSASTV
+232 MKGAGSKSASAV

-281 YLDMPFHQNHV
+281 YLDMPFHHNHV

-307 SDAGP
+307 SDVGP
-312 SGVIDAS
+312 SGVIDAA

-334 VRRQIEKIEVLNDI
+334 VRRQIEKIEALNDM

-382 QLGIEL
+382 QLGIDL
-388 HKALKKYNTHTSKE
+388 HHALKKYNTHTNKE

-442 DVGDGGHILLAGP
+442 DVGDGGHILIAGP
-455 LAESLLTLDDKYKGM
+455 LAESLLTLDDKYRGM

-489 AFYQNEFGNS
+489 AYSGNEFGNS
-499 AIPVRF
+499 AIPARF
-505 KSG
+505 KS

>member
-1 MPYVMIPGLLS
+1 
-12 LVGKEAAE
+12 
-20 KIDSGITMLMSPP
+20 
-33 SGGKTLFCR
+33 
-42 QMISDYLQSGAYCI
+42 
-56 YINSSMTRKEYQN
+56 MTRKEYQN
-69 LFKNVT
+69 LFNNITDEK
-75 NEQQIEKL
+75 IEKL
-83 KFLNPYLVSAGT
+83 KFLNPYLVASSKES
-95 DETDISTSINDPK
+95 DTSSSLNDPK
-108 LSATLREIQNT
+108 LSAALQEIQNT
-119 IDAWT
+119 MDEWAS
-124 TSVTNTNKATTNQ
+124 SVTNTKEGTSQ
-137 ESMSTVSDNNTKYAI
+137 ESTSIQTNSLKYVI
-152 FIDSLTHL
+152 VLDSLTHML
-160 ITLFEEDKVFKFI
+160 TIFEEDKVLKFV
-173 NALSFLIKEIEATAV
+173 NALTFLIKELEATAL
-188 ITMSGT
+188 ITMSGS
-194 QSSNGTIMNKLS
+194 QSSNGAILNKLS
-206 SIFDIILEIEVQ
+206 SIFDIVFEIEVQ
-218 EESDKIKRKLKLVS
+218 EDSDKIKRKLKLVS
-232 IKGAGKKSASTV
+232 MKGAGSKSATAL
-244 FDIEEDGNLKF
+244 FDIDEDGNLKF
-255 ESEATSKSKLSI
+255 ESEASSKSKLSI
-267 CGLCKA
+267 CGLCKS

-281 YLDMPFHQNHV
+281 YLDMPFHPNHV

-307 SDAGP
+307 SDVGP

-334 VRRQIEKIEVLNDI
+334 VRRQIEKIEALNNL

-367 DGMAIGFMLSPESPL
+367 DGMAIGFMSSPESPL

-388 HKALKKYNTHTSKE
+388 HQALKKYNTHTSKE

-455 LAESLLTLDDKYKGM
+455 LAESLLTLDDKYRSM
-470 INLLGDYQVKH
+470 ISLLGDFQVKH

-489 AFYQNEFGNS
+489 AYCPNEFGNS
-499 AIPVRF
+499 IIPARF
-505 KSG
+505 KS

>member
-1 MPYVMIPGLLS
+1 MIPGFSS
-12 LVGKEAAE
+12 LVGQADAE
-20 KIDSGITMLMSPP
+20 KTKSAIILLMSPP
-33 SGGKTLFCR
+33 GGGKTLYCR
-42 QMISDYLQSGAYCI
+42 QMIIESLQNGASCI

-69 LFKNVT
+69 LFKNMT
-75 NEQQIEKL
+75 DDNIKKL
-83 KFLNPYLVSAGT
+83 KFLNPYLVAAATKES
-95 DETDISTSINDPK
+95 DISTGIGDPK
-108 LSATLREIQNT
+108 LSATLQEIQNT
-119 IDAWT
+119 INEWT
-124 TSVTNTNKATTNQ
+124 SSVTNTNTGSNQ
-137 ESMSTVSDNNTKYAI
+137 ESTSTLSNNPKFAI
-152 FIDSLTHL
+152 FIDSLTHMF
-160 ITLFEEDKVFKFI
+160 TLFEEDKVLKFI
-173 NALSFLIKEIEATAV
+173 NSLSFLIKELEATAL

-194 QSSNGTIMNKLS
+194 LSGNGTILNKLS
-206 SIFDIILEIEVQ
+206 SIFDIVFEIEVQ
-218 EESDKIKRKLKLVS
+218 EESDKIKRSLKLIS
-232 IKGAGKKSASTV
+232 MKGAGSKAASTV
-244 FDIEEDGNLKF
+244 FGIEDDGDLRF
-255 ESEATSKSKLSI
+255 DSESKSKLSI

-281 YLDMPFHQNHV
+281 YLDMPFHSNHV

-307 SDAGP
+307 SDVGP

-334 VRRQIEKIEVLNDI
+334 VRRQIEKIEALNDM
-348 IGHCETFKKAS
+348 IGHCETFKKTS

-388 HKALKKYNTHTSKE
+388 HQALKKYNSHTKKE

-408 VRIGLAS
+408 VRIGIAS

-489 AFYQNEFGNS
+489 AYSGNEFGNS
-499 AIPVRF
+499 TVPARF
-505 KSG
+505 KS

>member
-1 MPYVMIPGLLS
+1 MPDVIIPGFSS
-12 LVGKEAAE
+12 LVGQAGAE
-20 KIDSGITMLMSPP
+20 KIDSGILLLMSPP
-33 SGGKTLFCR
+33 GGGKTLYCR
-42 QMISDYLQSGAYCI
+42 QMILESLENGASCI

-69 LFKNVT
+69 LFKSIT
-75 NEQQIEKL
+75 EEKIKKL
-83 KFLNPYLVSAGT
+83 KFLNPYLVATGT
-95 DETDISTSINDPK
+95 KESDISTGINDPK
-108 LSATLREIQNT
+108 LSATLQEIQNT
-119 IDAWT
+119 IDEWT
-124 TSVTNTNKATTNQ
+124 SSVTNTNTGTNQ
-137 ESMSTVSDNNTKYAI
+137 ESTTLSDNTNYAI
-152 FIDSLTHL
+152 FIDSLTHMF
-160 ITLFEEDKVFKFI
+160 TLFEEDKVLKFI
-173 NALSFLIKEIEATAV
+173 NALSFLIKELEATAL

-194 QSSNGTIMNKLS
+194 QSSNGTILNKLS
-206 SIFDIILEIEVQ
+206 SIFDIVLEIDVQ
-218 EESDKIKRKLKLVS
+218 EEADKIKRKLKLVS
-232 IKGAGKKSASTV
+232 MKGAGSKSASAV

-255 ESEATSKSKLSI
+255 ESQATSKSKLSI

-281 YLDMPFHQNHV
+281 YLDMPFHHNHV

-307 SDAGP
+307 SDVGP
-312 SGVIDAS
+312 SGVIDAA
-319 FFFVDVVGLSDPALS
+319 FFFVDVVGLSDPSLS
-334 VRRQIEKIEVLNDI
+334 VRRQIEKIEALNDL

-382 QLGIEL
+382 QLGIDL
-388 HKALKKYNTHTSKE
+388 HHALKKYNTHTNKE

-455 LAESLLTLDDKYKGM
+455 LAESLLTLDDKYRGM

-489 AFYQNEFGNS
+489 AHSGNEFGNS
-499 AIPVRF
+499 TTPVRF
-505 KSG
+505 KS

>member
-1 MPYVMIPGLLS
+1 MPEVRIPGLSS
-12 LVGKEAAE
+12 LVGQATAE
-20 KIDSGITMLMSPP
+20 KTNSGIILLMSPP
-33 SGGKTLFCR
+33 GGGKTIFCR
-42 QMISDYLQSGAYCI
+42 QMITDCLDGGSMCI
-56 YINSSMTRKEYQN
+56 YINSSMTRKEYGN
-69 LFKNVT
+69 LFNNIADTKIKN
-75 NEQQIEKL
+75 L
-83 KFLNPYLVSAGT
+83 KFLNPYLVTTGNKVSDT
-95 DETDISTSINDPK
+95 SDSINDTK
-108 LSATLREIQNT
+108 LSASLREIRNT
-119 IDAWT
+119 IEEWFS
-124 TSVTNTNKATTNQ
+124 SVTNTIKGTQ
-137 ESMSTVSDNNTKYAI
+137 DGSRSTLNDLPKCAI
-152 FIDSLTHL
+152 ILDSLTHMF
-160 ITLFEEDKVFKFI
+160 TLFEEDKVLKFV
-173 NALSFLIKEIEATAV
+173 NALSFLIKELESLAL

-194 QSSNGTIMNKLS
+194 QSSNESILNKLS
-206 SIFDIILEIEVQ
+206 SIFDIVFEIEIQ
-218 EESDKIKRKLKLVS
+218 EDSDKIKRKLKLIS
-232 IKGAGKKSASTV
+232 IKGASSKSSSTL
-244 FDIEEDGNLKF
+244 FNIEDDGILKF
-255 ESEATSKSKLSI
+255 ESEASSKPKLSI

-281 YLDMPFHQNHV
+281 YLDMPFHHNHV

-334 VRRQIEKIEVLNDI
+334 VRRQIEKIEALNDI
-348 IGHCETFKKAS
+348 ISHCDTFKKAS

-388 HKALKKYNTHTSKE
+388 QQALKKYNTHTNKE

-408 VRIGLAS
+408 VRIGIAS
-415 GSVFI
+415 GTVFI

-455 LAESLLTLDDKYKGM
+455 LAESLLTLDDKYRS
-470 INLLGDYQVKH
+470 ILNLLGDYQVKH

-489 AFYQNEFGNS
+489 AYSPNEFGNP
-499 AIPVRF
+499 AKPVRF
-505 KSG
+505 KS

>member
-1 MPYVMIPGLLS
+1 MPDVIIPGFSS
-12 LVGKEAAE
+12 LVGQAGAE
-20 KIDSGITMLMSPP
+20 KTDSGIILLMSPP
-33 SGGKTLFCR
+33 GGGKTLYCR
-42 QMISDYLQSGAYCI
+42 QMILESLENGASCI

-69 LFKNVT
+69 LFKSVT
-75 NEQQIEKL
+75 EEKIKKL
-83 KFLNPYLVSAGT
+83 KFLNPYLVATGT
-95 DETDISTSINDPK
+95 KESDLSTGINDPK
-108 LSATLREIQNT
+108 LSATLQEIQNT
-119 IDAWT
+119 IDEWT
-124 TSVTNTNKATTNQ
+124 SSVTNTNTGTNQ
-137 ESMSTVSDNNTKYAI
+137 ESTTLSDNTKYVI
-152 FIDSLTHL
+152 FIDSLTHMF
-160 ITLFEEDKVFKFI
+160 TLFEEDKVLKFI
-173 NALSFLIKEIEATAV
+173 NALSFLIRELEATAL

-194 QSSNGTIMNKLS
+194 QSSNGTILNKLS
-206 SIFDIILEIEVQ
+206 SIFDIVLEINVQ
-218 EESDKIKRKLKLVS
+218 EEADKIKRKLKLVS
-232 IKGAGKKSASTV
+232 MKGAGSKSASTV

-281 YLDMPFHQNHV
+281 YLDMPFHHNHV

-307 SDAGP
+307 SDVGP
-312 SGVIDAS
+312 SGVIDAA

-334 VRRQIEKIEVLNDI
+334 VRRQIEKIEALNDM

-382 QLGIEL
+382 QLGIDL
-388 HKALKKYNTHTSKE
+388 HHALKKYNTHTNKE

-489 AFYQNEFGNS
+489 AYSGNEFGNS
-499 AIPVRF
+499 VIPARF
-505 KSG
+505 KS

>member
-1 MPYVMIPGLLS
+1 MPEVRIPGLSS
-12 LVGKEAAE
+12 LLGQATAE
-20 KIDSGITMLMSPP
+20 KTNSGIILLMSPP
-33 SGGKTLFCR
+33 GGGKTIFCR
-42 QMISDYLQSGAYCI
+42 QMITDCLESGFMCI
-56 YINSSMTRKEYQN
+56 YINSSMTRKEYGN
-69 LFKNVT
+69 LFNNIADAKIKN
-75 NEQQIEKL
+75 L
-83 KFLNPYLVSAGT
+83 KFLNPYLVTTGNKGT
-95 DETDISTSINDPK
+95 DTSASINDPK
-108 LSATLREIQNT
+108 LSTALEEIRDT
-119 IDAWT
+119 IEEWSS
-124 TSVTNTNKATTNQ
+124 SVTNTLKGTQNG
-137 ESMSTVSDNNTKYAI
+137 STSTLNDLPKWAI
-152 FIDSLTHL
+152 VLDSLTHML
-160 ITLFEEDKVFKFI
+160 TLFEEDKVFKFV
-173 NALSFLIKEIEATAV
+173 NALSFLIKEFESLAL

-194 QSSNGTIMNKLS
+194 QSSNESILNKLS
-206 SIFDIILEIEVQ
+206 SIFDIVLEIEIQ
-218 EESDKIKRKLKLVS
+218 EDSDKIKRKLKLKS
-232 IKGAGKKSASTV
+232 IKGASSKSSTAL
-244 FDIEEDGNLKF
+244 FNIEDDGILKF
-255 ESEATSKSKLSI
+255 ESKATSKPKLSI

-281 YLDMPFHQNHV
+281 YLDMPFHHNHV

-307 SDAGP
+307 SDVGP

-334 VRRQIEKIEVLNDI
+334 VRRQIEKIEALNDI
-348 IGHCETFKKAS
+348 ISHCDTFKKAS

-388 HKALKKYNTHTSKE
+388 QQALKKYNTHTNKE

-408 VRIGLAS
+408 VRIGIAS
-415 GSVFI
+415 GTVFI

-455 LAESLLTLDDKYKGM
+455 LAESLLTLDDKYRS
-470 INLLGDYQVKH
+470 ILNLLGDYQVKH

-489 AFYQNEFGNS
+489 AYSPNQFGNP
-499 AIPVRF
+499 AMPVRF
-505 KSG
+505 KT

>member
-1 MPYVMIPGLLS
+1 MPDVIIPGFS
-12 LVGKEAAE
+12 RLVGQAGAE
-20 KIDSGITMLMSPP
+20 KTDSGIILLMSPP
-33 SGGKTLFCR
+33 GGGKTLYCR
-42 QMISDYLQSGAYCI
+42 QMILESLENGASCI

-69 LFKNVT
+69 LFKSIT
-75 NEQQIEKL
+75 EEKIKKL
-83 KFLNPYLVSAGT
+83 KFLNPYLVATGT
-95 DETDISTSINDPK
+95 KALDISTGINDPK
-108 LSATLREIQNT
+108 LSATLQEIQNT
-119 IDAWT
+119 IDEWT
-124 TSVTNTNKATTNQ
+124 SSVTNTNTGTNQ
-137 ESMSTVSDNNTKYAI
+137 ESTTLSDNTKYAI
-152 FIDSLTHL
+152 FIDSLTHMF
-160 ITLFEEDKVFKFI
+160 TLFEEDRVLKFI
-173 NALSFLIKEIEATAV
+173 NALSFLIKELEATAL

-194 QSSNGTIMNKLS
+194 QSSNGTILNKLS
-206 SIFDIILEIEVQ
+206 SIFDIVLEIDVQ
-218 EESDKIKRKLKLVS
+218 EEADKIKRKLKLVS
-232 IKGAGKKSASTV
+232 MKGAGSKSASAV

-281 YLDMPFHQNHV
+281 YLDMPFHHNHV

-307 SDAGP
+307 SDVGP
-312 SGVIDAS
+312 SGVIDAA

-334 VRRQIEKIEVLNDI
+334 VRRQIEKIEALNDM

-382 QLGIEL
+382 QLGIDL
-388 HKALKKYNTHTSKE
+388 HHALKKYNTHTNKE

-455 LAESLLTLDDKYKGM
+455 LAESLLTLDDKYRGM

-489 AFYQNEFGNS
+489 AYSGNEFGNS
-499 AIPVRF
+499 VIPARF
-505 KSG
+505 KS